1 MKKIL
6 VVDDEP
12 FVIKAITD
20 KLRREQFATD
30 SALDGEEALLKV
42 SRQKPDLILLDI
54 VMPKLDG
61 ISVIKKLKESSET
74 SDIPVIILSN
84 LLYDD
89 ERIQDLLKTNNTN
102 YLIKVD
108 HSLNDVV
115 MHIKQKLQLA

>member
-12 FVIKAITD
+12 LAVKAIIK
-20 KLRREQFATD
+20 KLKEENFATD
-30 SALDGEEALLKV
+30 CAYDGEEALLKI
-42 SRQKPDLILLDI
+42 REEKPDLILLDI

-61 ISVIKKLKESSET
+61 ISVIKKLKESNET
-74 SDIPVIILSN
+74 RDIPVIILSN

-89 ERIQDLLKTNNTN
+89 DRIQDLIRTGSTN

-115 MHIKQKLQLA
+115 NHIKQKLLL